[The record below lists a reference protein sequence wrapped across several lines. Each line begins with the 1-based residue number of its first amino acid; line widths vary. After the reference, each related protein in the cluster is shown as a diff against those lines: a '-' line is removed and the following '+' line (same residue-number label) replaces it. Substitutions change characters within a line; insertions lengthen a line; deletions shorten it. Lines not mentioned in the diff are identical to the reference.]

1 MACHRSRGKTMTRE
15 SEGVEDRAM
24 RVRDATLESTTEA
37 RYPEPPDREVK

>member
-1 MACHRSRGKTMTRE
+1 MVRE
-15 SEGVEDRAM
+15 SERVEGRAM